1 MDSVSRRGGI
11 ATKAVLT
18 FSRSA
23 RERPAAATDAH
34 AATDASDLR
43 VKMRMDERA
52 AAAVPLFFTAV
63 GAALVGLFLGSD
75 EVPQRNAWLASMITV
90 EAGGIAAAAIG
101 ALRGS
106 NGIWRRRARTTVVA
120 SGILL
125 LAAIGGFPLIFDVAG
140 SPTERMAFLSVGVA
154 ALGGCLAFAGARRL
168 TWLPLLVPA
177 AWLTI
182 ALLSRGADVADL
194 AVPALVLAG
203 LMVVTTGALLGARRR
218 TTRAMLEADDRIEW
232 LTAARDSAL
241 KDDRDKSRFLAIAT
255 HDLRQPLHALGLFAA
270 ALENRLRGT
279 DNEHVIRDM
288 VQSIDGLNRS
298 FNAIMDVSQLDAGAI
313 EPSLQR
319 FPLRDVFRRLHMH
332 FAGQAEL
339 VGLAL
344 RFSPG
349 GKAVT
354 SDPQLLERI
363 LGNLIQNAL
372 KYTVD
377 GGVVVVARTTSRHFN
392 IEVWDTGVGIPAV
405 ELPLIFKEFYQIGQH
420 DRVRMR
426 GLGMG
431 LAIVKRLA
439 DLLEHDLTI
448 ASIPGRG
455 SMFRLSI
462 PHGDQ
467 SDIEDFTVAA
477 DTIPMPSSRQRT
489 ALIVDDD
496 EAIRNGL
503 GLLLTEWGYQSV
515 GAADVDQARYVLRL
529 LESVPDVL
537 LCDLHLGDGPSGIAA
552 IRAIRRQCGRDVPA
566 VLITGDPS
574 VDEIARA
581 AGSELLVMSKPVQP
595 RLLRNALRSFE
606 EAGPSGDGRK

>member
-1 MDSVSRRGGI
+1 
-11 ATKAVLT
+11 
-18 FSRSA
+18 
-23 RERPAAATDAH
+23 
-34 AATDASDLR
+34 
-43 VKMRMDERA
+43 MDERA

-106 NGIWRRRARTTVVA
+106 NGIWHRRARTTVVA

-125 LAAIGGFPLIFDVAG
+125 LAAIGGYPLIFDVAG

-194 AVPALVLAG
+194 AVPALVQAG

-405 ELPLIFKEFYQIGQH
+405 ELPLIFQEFYQIGQH

-503 GLLLTEWGYQSV
+503 ALLLTEWGYQSV

>member
-1 MDSVSRRGGI
+1 MDAAAPRAFIR
-11 ATKAVLT
+11 
-18 FSRSA
+18 FSRAAGSDLSTP
-23 RERPAAATDAH
+23 PAAADGTAG
-34 AATDASDLR
+34 ASDDR
-43 VKMRMDERA
+43 FCRRMNESA
-52 AAAVPLFFTAV
+52 AAAVPLFLAAV
-63 GAALVGLFLGSD
+63 AAALVDLFLGPED
-75 EVPQRNAWLASMITV
+75 LPQRSAWLAAMMTI
-90 EAGGIAAAAIG
+90 EIGGVAAAVIAALRMSRAA
-101 ALRGS
+101 
-106 NGIWRRRARTTVVA
+106 WRRGARTAVVV
-120 SGILL
+120 SCILL
-125 LAAIGGFPLIFDVAG
+125 LVAIACYPLVFDVAG
-140 SPTERMAFLSVGVA
+140 SPAERMAFLSVGVA
-154 ALGGCLAFAGARRL
+154 ALGGCLAFAGSHRL
-168 TWLPLLVPA
+168 TWTPLLVPT
-177 AWLTI
+177 AWLMI
-182 ALLSRGADVADL
+182 AFASKRGTPGAGELV
-194 AVPALVLAG
+194 VPSLVLAIA
-203 LMVVTTGALLGARRR
+203 MVVTTWALFEARTR
-218 TTRAMLEADDRIEW
+218 TTRAALAGEDR
-232 LTAARDSAL
+232 LQQMMVARDSAL

-279 DNEHVIRDM
+279 ENEHVVQDM

-313 EPSLQR
+313 EPSPQR

-339 VGLAL
+339 AALAL

-349 GKAVT
+349 GKSVT

-377 GGVVVVARTTSRHFN
+377 GGVVVVARTTNRHVN
-392 IEVWDTGVGIPAV
+392 VEVWDTGVGIPAG
-405 ELPLIFKEFYQIGQH
+405 ELPLIFQEFYQIGQH

-439 DLLEHDLTI
+439 DLLDHDLTV

-462 PHGDQ
+462 PRGDP

-515 GAADVDQARYVLRL
+515 GAADAEQARYVLRL

-566 VLITGDPS
+566 VLITGDPA

-581 AGSELLVMSKPVQP
+581 AGSELLVLSKPVQP

-606 EAGPSGDGRK
+606 ETG